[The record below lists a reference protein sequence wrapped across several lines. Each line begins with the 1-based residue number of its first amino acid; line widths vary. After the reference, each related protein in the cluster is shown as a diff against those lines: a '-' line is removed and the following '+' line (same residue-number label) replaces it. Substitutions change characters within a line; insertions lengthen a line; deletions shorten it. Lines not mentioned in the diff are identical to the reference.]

1 MEFRQMKLKDLE
13 KVRELEISCI
23 KEYFSETIENKW
35 EELPKEWK
43 DNLGASSKNHFAS
56 YLESGLS
63 FVAEEDGEI
72 YGFIFAKMLEH
83 IFDVNKLVWI
93 ENMGVHPYV
102 RRNAIGHRLLREVL
116 RKGREMGAE
125 AGHSMLQTG
134 NIPSIMLHKKAGFFM
149 DRREAALIDL
159 KDPKL
164 KL

>member
-1 MEFRQMKLKDLE
+1 MEIRQMKLKDIE
-13 KVRELEISCI
+13 KVRALEISCI
-23 KEYFSETIENKW
+23 REYFAETIENKW

-43 DNLGASSKNHFAS
+43 DNLGASSRNHFAS

-83 IFDVNKLVWI
+83 VFDLNKLIWI
-93 ENMGVHPYV
+93 ENMGVHSYV
-102 RRNAIGHRLLREVL
+102 RRNAIGYKLLREVL
-116 RKGREMGAE
+116 RKGQTMGAE
-125 AGHSMLQTG
+125 AAHSMLQAG
-134 NIPSIMLHKKAGFFM
+134 DAPSIMLHKKAGFFM
-149 DRREAALIDL
+149 DRREVALIDL

>member
-1 MEFRQMKLKDLE
+1 MEIRQMKLKDAE

-23 KEYFSETIENKW
+23 REYFAETIENKW
-35 EELPKEWK
+35 EELPKEWR

-56 YLESGLS
+56 YLEGGLS

-83 IFDVNKLVWI
+83 VFDLNKLVWI

-102 RRNAIGHRLLREVL
+102 RRNAVGYKLLREVL
-116 RKGREMGAE
+116 RKGQTMGAD
-125 AGHSMLQTG
+125 AAHSMVQPG
-134 NIPSIMLHKKAGFFM
+134 NAPSIMLHKKIGFFM
-149 DRREAALIDL
+149 DRREVALIDL
-159 KDPKL
+159 KDQNL